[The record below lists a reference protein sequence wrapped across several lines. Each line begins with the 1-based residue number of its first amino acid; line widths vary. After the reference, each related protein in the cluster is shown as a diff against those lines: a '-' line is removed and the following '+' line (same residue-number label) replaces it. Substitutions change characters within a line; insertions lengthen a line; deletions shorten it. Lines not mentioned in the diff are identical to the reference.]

1 MCNDCAEREEKEKS
15 SPYFTSNNKRSSDDD
30 QSDSIGVASL
40 ADVSP
45 NTPKADEANL

>member
-1 MCNDCAEREEKEKS
+1 MSIVSGCVTNVQISKKWRVRMIQRES
-15 SPYFTSNNKRSSDDD
+15 TVGLASP
-30 QSDSIGVASL
+30 